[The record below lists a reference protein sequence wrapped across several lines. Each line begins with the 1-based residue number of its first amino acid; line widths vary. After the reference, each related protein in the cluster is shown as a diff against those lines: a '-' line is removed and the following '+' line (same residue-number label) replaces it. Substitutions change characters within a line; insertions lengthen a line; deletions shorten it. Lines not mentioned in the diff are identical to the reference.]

1 VPAVPPTFFLFRDA
15 LSIDDDRS
23 GDDLFEVTLTGAG
36 SPEFTLN
43 GKFNNALDPR
53 IL

>member
-1 VPAVPPTFFLFRDA
+1 VPPTFFLLFGDP
-15 LSIDDDRS
+15 LSTDDDGS
-23 GDDLFEVTLTGAG
+23 GEDLFEVTLTGSG